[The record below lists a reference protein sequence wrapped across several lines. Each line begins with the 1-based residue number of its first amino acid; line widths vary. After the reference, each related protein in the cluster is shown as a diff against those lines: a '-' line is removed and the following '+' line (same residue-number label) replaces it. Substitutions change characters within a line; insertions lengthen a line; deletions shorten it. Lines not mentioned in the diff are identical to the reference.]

1 MPPRARVRRF
11 LREQIAL
18 ITPPLRKVLAMD
30 EMSERKYEFRGAAL
44 EAIRSDAPEIM
55 VSGPAGTGKSV
66 ALLHKVH
73 TNALRYPRSRHLICR
88 KTRTSL
94 SETGL
99 VTFEH
104 HVLPPG
110 SVILQGPQRRN
121 RQSYRYPN
129 GSEIVVGGMDRATKI
144 MSSDFD
150 TIFVQEA
157 LELTEDE
164 WESLTTRLR
173 NGRMPY
179 QQILGDTNPD
189 APRHWIRLRATNG
202 LLKLLESQLE
212 DNPSL
217 FDNQLKRWTDAGR
230 QYIEKLD
237 RLTGVRYQRY
247 RLGKWVAAEGQIHDW
262 FDRSVHLIDSFA
274 IPKDWPRYWAIDF
287 GFTNPFVLQCW
298 AVSPDDDLHL
308 YREIYFTKRLVEDH
322 ANTIM
327 ADVARRRDPLPVDV
341 ICDHD
346 AEDRAT
352 FEAKTGLATSAAHK
366 AVSPGLQAV
375 AERGR
380 VRANGKP
387 RIFFHRDAL
396 IERDP
401 DLADRKKPT
410 CTVDEFD
417 SYVWDTSANRRKGEH
432 PMKVDDHGMDA
443 LRYLVATIDLQGV
456 LESDVELH
464 QQLFG

>member
-11 LREQIAL
+11 LREQVAQIN
-18 ITPPLRKVLAMD
+18 PQLRKAF
-30 EMSERKYEFRGAAL
+30 SAPGERTYEFRGAAL
-44 EAIRSDAPEIM
+44 AALTHEAEELM
-55 VSGPAGTGKSV
+55 LSGPAGTGKSI
-66 ALLHKVH
+66 ALLYKLHA
-73 TNALRYPRSRHLICR
+73 NAMRYPGSRHLICR

-99 VTFEH
+99 VTFEN
-104 HVLPPG
+104 HVLPRG
-110 SVILQGPQRRN
+110 SVKLLGPKRRN

-129 GSEIVVGGMDRATKI
+129 GSEVVIGGMDRATKI

-173 NGRMPY
+173 HGRMPY
-179 QQILGDTNPD
+179 QQIAGDTNPD
-189 APRHWIRLRATNG
+189 APRHWIRQRANKG
-202 LLKLLESQLE
+202 LLTLLESMHE
-212 DNPSL
+212 DNPMLYDAEARS
-217 FDNQLKRWTDAGR
+217 WTEAGAK
-230 QYIEKLD
+230 YLEKLD

-247 RLGKWVAAEGQIHDW
+247 RLGRWVAAEGVIHDW
-262 FDRSVHLIDSFA
+262 FDRNVHMIDSFA
-274 IPKDWPRYWAIDF
+274 IPNDWPRYWVIDF
-287 GFTNPFVLQCW
+287 GYTNPFVLQRW
-298 AVSPDDDLHL
+298 AQSPDGDLHR
-308 YREIYFTKRLVEDH
+308 YREIYYTKRLVEDH
-322 ANTIM
+322 ARDVM
-327 ADVARRRDPLPVDV
+327 AEVRRLNEPLPVDV

-352 FEAKTGLATSAAHK
+352 FEAKTGLSTSAAYK

-380 VRANGKP
+380 IRANGKP

-396 IERDP
+396 MERDEE
-401 DLADRKKPT
+401 LAERKKPT
-410 CTVDEFD
+410 CTEEEFE
-417 SYVWDTSANRRKGEH
+417 SYVWDTSSNRQRGEQ
-432 PMKVDDHGMDA
+432 PVKTDDHGMDA
-443 LRYLVATIDLQGV
+443 VRYLVATLDLQSSM
-456 LESDVELH
+456 EIDDELH

>member
-1 MPPRARVRRF
+1 MPPRPRVRRF
-11 LREQIAL
+11 IREQLAL
-18 ITPPLRKVLAMD
+18 VNPQLRKVHA
-30 EMSERKYEFRGAAL
+30 EPVERQYVFYGAAR
-44 EAIRSDAPEIM
+44 EALNSDAPELM
-55 VSGPAGTGKSV
+55 LSGPAGTGKSV
-66 ALLHKVH
+66 CLLFKVH
-73 TNALRYPRSRHLICR
+73 TNAMRYAGSRHLICR

-99 VTFEH
+99 VTFEN

-110 SVILQGPQRRN
+110 SVMLQGPQRRN

-129 GSEIVVGGMDRATKI
+129 GSEIVIGGMDRATKI

-157 LELTEDE
+157 LELTENE

-173 NGRMPY
+173 HGRMPY
-179 QQILGDTNPD
+179 QQIVGDTNPD
-189 APRHWIRLRATNG
+189 APRHWIRLRSNNG
-202 LLKLLESQLE
+202 LLKLLESTHE
-212 DNPSL
+212 DNPAL
-217 FDNQLKRWTDAGR
+217 FDREKQRWTDAGQ

-247 RLGKWVAAEGQIHDW
+247 RLGKWVAAEGVIHDW
-262 FDRSVHLIDSFA
+262 FDRSVHLIDTFP
-274 IPKDWPRYWAIDF
+274 IPKDWPRYWSIDF

-298 AVSPDDDLHL
+298 AESPDGDLHM

-322 ANTIM
+322 AKTIM
-327 ADVARRRDPLPVDV
+327 AEVARSGDPLPLDV

-352 FEAKTGLATSAAHK
+352 FESKTGLVTSAAHK

-380 VRANGKP
+380 IRANGKP
-387 RIFFHRDAL
+387 RLFFHRDAL
-396 IERDP
+396 IERDE
-401 DLADRKKPT
+401 DLAERKKPT
-410 CTVDEFD
+410 CTVEEID
-417 SYVWDTSANRRKGEH
+417 SYVWDTTANRRRGEQ
-432 PMKVDDHGMDA
+432 PAKTDDHGMDA
-443 LRYLVATIDLQGV
+443 LRYIVATLDLQGSM
-456 LESDVELH
+456 EIDDELH

>member
-1 MPPRARVRRF
+1 MPPRPRVRRF
-11 LREQIAL
+11 IREQVAL
-18 ITPPLRKVLAMD
+18 INPQLRKVVGPD
-30 EMSERKYEFRGAAL
+30 PEERQYAFRGAAR
-44 EAIRSDAPEIM
+44 EAINSDAPELM
-55 VSGPAGTGKSV
+55 LSGPAGTGKSV
-66 ALLHKVH
+66 CLLFKVH
-73 TNALRYPRSRHLICR
+73 ANALKYPGSRHLICR

-99 VTFEH
+99 VTFEN

-110 SVILQGPQRRN
+110 SVMLQGPQRRN

-129 GSEIVVGGMDRATKI
+129 GSEIVIGGMDRATKI

-173 NGRMPY
+173 HGRMPY

-189 APRHWIRLRATNG
+189 APRHWIRLRANNG
-202 LLKLLESQLE
+202 LLLLLESKHE
-212 DNPSL
+212 DNPML
-217 FDNQLKRWTDAGR
+217 YDLQTQTWTDAGSK
-230 QYIEKLD
+230 YIDKLD

-247 RLGKWVAAEGQIHDW
+247 RLGKWVAAEGIIHEW
-262 FDRSVHLIDSFA
+262 WDRTVHLIDPFP
-274 IPKDWPRYWAIDF
+274 IPNDWPRYWSIDF
-287 GFTNPFVLQCW
+287 GFTNPFVLQRW
-298 AVSPDDDLHL
+298 AESPDGDLHR
-308 YREIYFTKRLVEDH
+308 YREIYHTKRLVEDH
-322 ANTIM
+322 ARDVM
-327 ADVARRRDPLPVDV
+327 ADVERMKEPLPVDV

-352 FEAKTGLATSAAHK
+352 FEAKTGLTTSAAHK

-380 VRANGKP
+380 VRPNGRP

-396 IERDP
+396 MERDE
-401 DLADRKKPT
+401 DLAERKKPT
-410 CTVDEFD
+410 CTEEEFD
-417 SYVWDTSANRRKGEH
+417 SYVWDTTANRKRGEQ
-432 PMKVDDHGMDA
+432 PVKTDDHGMDA
-443 LRYLVATIDLQGV
+443 MRYLVATLDLQGS
-456 LESDVELH
+456 LESDEELH